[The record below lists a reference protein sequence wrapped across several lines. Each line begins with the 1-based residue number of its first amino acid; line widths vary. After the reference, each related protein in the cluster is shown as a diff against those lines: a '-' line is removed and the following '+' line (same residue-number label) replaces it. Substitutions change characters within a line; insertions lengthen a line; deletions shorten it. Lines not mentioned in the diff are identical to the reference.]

1 MVAPLTQFQKKMA
14 ARRGTSSIDRLS
26 RQYQEQIKNITGEY
40 ETSFANY
47 QKQRDETLA
56 PYNTA
61 VDQYK
66 QSFGAFETS
75 MADYKKRFGDYQ
87 AAVADV
93 EKNPYEKIE
102 GVKWIYYGKT
112 GKRDVHIIMV
122 PGDKKQYL
130 DNTDAEAAGSY
141 IGNFGYKLDGRT
153 VSKLRSAPAPFTE
166 KAPVAPTAPE
176 APVIEEFDAAPF
188 EEKKVEAEQTFKR
201 ETNERKSARLGA
213 VSRKGTRPLLSG
225 AKP

>member
-1 MVAPLTQFQKKMA
+1 MATALTQYQKKMA

-47 QKQRDETLA
+47 QKQREETLA

-93 EKNPYEKIE
+93 EKNPYQKVE
-102 GVKWIYYGKT
+102 GAQWFKYGSG

-130 DNTDAEAAGSY
+130 DNPDPEAAAHY
-141 IGNFGYKLDGRT
+141 IENFGYKLDGRNI
-153 VSKLRSAPAPFTE
+153 SKLRSAPAPFTE
-166 KAPVAPTAPE
+166 KAPTAPTAPE

-188 EEKKVEAEQTFKR
+188 EQKKTEAEQTFKR
-201 ETNERKSARLGA
+201 ETNERKAARLGA

-225 AKP
+225 AKA

>member
-1 MVAPLTQFQKKMA
+1 MAAPLTQFQKKMA

-47 QKQRDETLA
+47 QKQREETLA

-66 QSFGAFETS
+66 QSFGSYETS
-75 MADYKKRFGDYQ
+75 MADYKKRFGEYQ
-87 AAVADV
+87 AAVTDI
-93 EKNPYEKIE
+93 EKNPYEAVTGAKFI
-102 GVKWIYYGKT
+102 KYGSS
-112 GKRDVHIIMV
+112 GKRDVNIIYL
-122 PGDKKQYL
+122 PDDKKTYS
-130 DNTDAEAAGSY
+130 DNPEDTKAY
-141 IGNFGYKLDGRT
+141 IENFGYKLDGRNI
-153 VSKLRSAPAPFTE
+153 SKLRSAPAAFTE
-166 KAPVAPTAPE
+166 KAPTAPVAPTAPT
-176 APVIEEFDAAPF
+176 IEEFNAAPF

-201 ETNERKSARLGA
+201 ETTERKAARLGA

-225 AKP
+225 ATA